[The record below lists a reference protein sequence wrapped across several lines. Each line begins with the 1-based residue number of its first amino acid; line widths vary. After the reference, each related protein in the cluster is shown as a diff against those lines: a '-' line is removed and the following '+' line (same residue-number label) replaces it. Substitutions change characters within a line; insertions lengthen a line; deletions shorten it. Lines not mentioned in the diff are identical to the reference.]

1 MEVRTRIRNRL
12 SDYKA
17 TSGLSNRELAKD
29 LGISE
34 RTLYNYLRGNISNP
48 NSKFT
53 KNFKRRL
60 YRRWGRID
68 SIPLRKSGAVVDLGE
83 YFRSVWFDNGV
94 FFRPYNLRDLPNY
107 SFPPTAPVELKL
119 EFKVQA
125 IVDGIEQVLPSNEG
139 GAWGFNIPNISPND
153 DILSLINERFEAYY
167 QSTVRSVLSV
177 TKIMK
182 EKVLLR
188 WLKNQKPPPMRER
201 RMPRR

>member
-1 MEVRTRIRNRL
+1 MDVRTRIKNRL
-12 SDYKA
+12 IDYKSS
-17 TSGLSNRELAKD
+17 SGQTNKELAKD

-48 NSKFT
+48 KSKFT
-53 KNFKRRL
+53 KNLKRRL

-83 YFRSVWFDNGV
+83 YFRLVWFENGV

-119 EFKVQA
+119 EFKVIA
-125 IVDGIEQVLPSNEG
+125 NVDGVEQVLPSKEG
-139 GAWGFNIPNISPND
+139 GAWGFNIPNITPND
-153 DILSLINERFEAYY
+153 DLLSIINERFEAYY
-167 QSTVRSVLSV
+167 QSTVRSELGV

-201 RMPRR
+201 RLPRR